1 MRDKLLLPLLTISA
15 GLFLIFSSGCNTDKS
30 VSSEEANLQIDSLIA
45 NPDIFNEISDAK
57 KIFYALPSPIET
69 AIILKSAGAKYN
81 EDLMNPTQNVENYTT
96 NQAMALNLGIYTT
109 DLSFASLFDQTQASI
124 NYMEAAREMANG
136 LGILDAINNNTMMML
151 EENINNRDVIM
162 DIISETFMS
171 TSAFLKENDRE
182 ALSAV
187 VLVGGWVEGLFISTQ
202 LIQEEV
208 NLEENK
214 LAVRTMEQ
222 KLSLD
227 IVKRLL
233 ELYQEHPDV
242 APLIVLIDDLSR
254 TFDKVEIKSTPVNVE
269 MSEGDQ
275 PANLKSV
282 NEVTFSPQTFLEL
295 KEKVKTIRS
304 NFIL

>member
-15 GLFLIFSSGCNTDKS
+15 GIILLFSSGCNTDKS
-30 VSSEEANLQIDSLIA
+30 VSEEANLQIDSLIA
-45 NPDIFNEISDAK
+45 NPDIFDEISDAK

-136 LGILDAINNNTMMML
+136 LGILDAIDNNTMMML

-187 VLVGGWVEGLFISTQ
+187 VLVGGWIEGLFISTQ

-214 LAVRTMEQ
+214 LAMRTMEQ

-233 ELYQEHPDV
+233 NQYNGHPDV
-242 APLIVLIDDLSR
+242 APLIVLIDDLSQ

-269 MSEGDQ
+269 MGEENQ

>member
-15 GLFLIFSSGCNTDKS
+15 GLFLIFSSGCNTDNS

-242 APLIVLIDDLSR
+242 APLIVLIDDLSQ

>member
-15 GLFLIFSSGCNTDKS
+15 GVILIFSSGCNTDKS

>member
-242 APLIVLIDDLSR
+242 APLIVLIDDLSQ